1 MASLLSRPWME
12 DSASP
17 WCLLC
22 RTAFTFTTR
31 RHHCRE
37 CGDLVCSACSSR
49 SLVLEKADD
58 RTPQRV
64 CDNCFAR
71 LVSAS
76 AQQVFTSEAE
86 GAASTVLFELRVV
99 GARELEADRGA
110 RDRAG
115 GGRARARRKKSAF
128 AIVTFSDGR
137 AVGQTVTRYDSN
149 EPVWD
154 TSFAIRVADTCSPAA
169 CFATIELRDKLEV
182 WHERAEELRRL

>member
-71 LVSAS
+71 LDTDVFVEIQISNWELQSLSAGELHEKGLAAGAL
-76 AQQVFTSEAE
+76 AQQ
-86 GAASTVLFELRVV
+86 R
-99 GARELEADRGA
+99 
-110 RDRAG
+110 
-115 GGRARARRKKSAF
+115 
-128 AIVTFSDGR
+128 I
-137 AVGQTVTRYDSN
+137 
-149 EPVWD
+149 
-154 TSFAIRVADTCSPAA
+154 
-169 CFATIELRDKLEV
+169 
-182 WHERAEELRRL
+182 